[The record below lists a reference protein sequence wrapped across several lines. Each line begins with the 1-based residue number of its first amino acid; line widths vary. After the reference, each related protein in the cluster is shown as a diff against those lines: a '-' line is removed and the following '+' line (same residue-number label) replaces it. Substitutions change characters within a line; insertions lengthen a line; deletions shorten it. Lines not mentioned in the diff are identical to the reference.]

1 MAVAVLNRSAA
12 GAAAVAALALGAGMG
27 IPACGAAQQ
36 RPTPNT
42 LTRDTAAPAPRATIG
57 DVAWLAGAWEAEAF
71 GGVAEE
77 VWNPPSAGA
86 MVGMYKLRRA
96 DSVVFYELMLI
107 VEQARSL
114 SLLLKHFTPS
124 LTGWEEKDE
133 VVAFPLVRLD
143 PNAVHFE
150 GLTFVRLHPDTL
162 RVFLRMRHAD
172 GTASEQT
179 FVYRRVRGR

>member
-1 MAVAVLNRSAA
+1 MAVLSRSAA
-12 GAAAVAALALGAGMG
+12 GAAAVAALALGAVMG

-36 RPTPNT
+36 RATPNT
-42 LTRDTAAPAPRATIG
+42 LTRDTTMPPPRATIG

-77 VWNPPSAGA
+77 VWNPPSAGT
-86 MVGMYKLRRA
+86 MVGMYKLRSA

-114 SLLLKHFTPS
+114 ALLLKHFTPS
-124 LTGWEEKDE
+124 LTGWEEKND

-143 PNAVHFE
+143 PAAVHFD
-150 GLTFVRLHPDTL
+150 GLTFVRLHRDTL
-162 RVFLRMRHAD
+162 RVFLRMGRAD
-172 GTASEQT
+172 GTATEQT
-179 FVYRRVRGR
+179 FVYRRVAGR